1 MVNGTRPWVLL
12 IVGALI
18 LAFPFCSPRDDE
30 RALRALVEKAARFA
44 EKHDIGGIMD
54 LTTEDFQAQPGD
66 LDRRGAKRI
75 LFMAFRHY
83 RKLKVYH
90 PQPSVELE
98 SEAGGASVSVP
109 FLIAKKDQPLP
120 ELKELYRDPMGWVE
134 KVGESG
140 DLYLFKLKTV
150 KVKGNWLVKRAYLEK
165 FTGMGFS
172 K

>member
-1 MVNGTRPWVLL
+1 MVNGTRPWLLL
-12 IVGALI
+12 IVGAVI
-18 LAFPFCSPRDDE
+18 LACPFCSPRDDE
-30 RALRALVEKAARFA
+30 RALRALVEKAARLA

-83 RKLKVYH
+83 SKLRVLH

-109 FLIAKKDQPLP
+109 FLIAKKEQPLP
-120 ELKELYRDPMGWVE
+120 ELKELYRDPMGWIE
-134 KVGESG
+134 RVGESG
-140 DLYLFKLKTV
+140 DLYRFKLKTV
-150 KVKGNWLVKRAYLEK
+150 KVKGNWLVKRASLEK
-165 FTGMGFS
+165 FTGMGFN

>member
-1 MVNGTRPWVLL
+1 MVDGTRPWVLSIL
-12 IVGALI
+12 GALI
-18 LAFPFCSPRDDE
+18 LAFAFCSVKDDE
-30 RALRALVEKAARFA
+30 RELRELVEKAARFA

-54 LTTEDFQAQPGD
+54 LTTEDFQARPGNF
-66 LDRRGAKRI
+66 DRRGAKRI

-83 RKLKVYH
+83 NKLRVFH

-109 FLIAKKDQPLP
+109 FLIAKKDQSLP

-140 DLYLFKLKTV
+140 DLYRFKLKMV
-150 KVKGNWLVKRAYLEK
+150 KVKGDWLVKRAYLEK